1 MVQRDD
7 LRRSRCPAT
16 VRRGL
21 RRHCHQI
28 SEVANDRPGPASSSL
43 SQPITG
49 AKAAEGIEGIVT
61 DRRPRRLRRRRRSA
75 KTRTRTLY
83 GPSRPPQPPPPPLNQ
98 PRRPTTK
105 VIAST
110 VHIGRGD
117 RVVGTI
123 IMTIFMIHYDF
134 SLRVSDGAAVRSRSS
149 LYVYIQTEIIERY
162 VTVVI
167 IQYHIINESLS

>member
-7 LRRSRCPAT
+7 LRLSRYPAT

-28 SEVANDRPGPASSSL
+28 SEVANDRSGLASSSL
-43 SQPITG
+43 SQSITG
-49 AKAAEGIEGIVT
+49 VKVAEGVELT
-61 DRRPRRLRRRRRSA
+61 AMDRRPRRLRRRRRSA
-75 KTRTRTLY
+75 KTRTRTLF

-123 IMTIFMIHYDF
+123 IMIIFMIHYNF

-149 LYVYIQTEIIERY
+149 LCVFKQRL
-162 VTVVI
+162 
-167 IQYHIINESLS
+167 QNDL